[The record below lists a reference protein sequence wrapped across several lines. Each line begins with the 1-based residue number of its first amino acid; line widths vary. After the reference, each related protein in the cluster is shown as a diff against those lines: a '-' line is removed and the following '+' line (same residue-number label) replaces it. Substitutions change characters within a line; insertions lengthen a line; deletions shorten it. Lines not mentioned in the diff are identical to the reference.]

1 MTLFFEISYNQID
14 KRLRLFS
21 LTVSLC
27 IRMVKQTKLLNY
39 KPKEKNMKK
48 KVLLVTLL
56 VVAIVASCFAFTA
69 CNKDKDK
76 GDKGVKVA
84 MITDYGDIT
93 DQSFNQ
99 TTYEACKAYCDAN
112 NIKFK
117 YYKPTGDSTEAR
129 VASVNAA
136 IAEGYTIIV
145 MPGYAFGGT
154 IVEVADNNPEI
165 KFVAL
170 DVARGDLLEAKYGK
184 EYDHNPDN
192 PKWTYQLP
200 SNVTCFVYQEEISGF
215 MAGYAAVKEGYKK
228 LGFLGGMAVPAVI
241 RFGYGFVQ
249 GVNAA
254 AVELGIANE
263 VSVNYVYGGKF
274 QGSPEITAAMDT
286 WYQGGTEVVF
296 ACGGGIFTSACEAAT
311 KAGVN
316 GKVIGVDTDQ
326 SYNINGKY
334 GAGLCITS
342 AMKGL
347 APTVNTILTDIFAGK
362 WENYAGKINKLGMV
376 SGTDASLNY
385 VQLPTDTWSMKNFTK
400 EDYATLVKKIFDGTI
415 TISDATDKMP
425 TTTITVTTQA
435 NIH

>member
-1 MTLFFEISYNQID
+1 
-14 KRLRLFS
+14 
-21 LTVSLC
+21 
-27 IRMVKQTKLLNY
+27 
-39 KPKEKNMKK
+39 MKK

-69 CNKDKDK
+69 CNKDKGD

-184 EYDHNPDN
+184 EYDYNPDN

-249 GVNAA
+249 GVNKA
-254 AVELGIANE
+254 AVEMNIANE

-274 QGSPEITAAMDT
+274 NGTPEITAVMDT

-326 SYNINGKY
+326 SYIINGKY

-385 VQLPTDTWSMKNFTK
+385 VQLPTDTWSMTNFTK
-400 EDYATLVKKIFDGTI
+400 ADYATLVGKIFEGTI
-415 TISDATDKMP
+415 TISDAIEMP
-425 TTTITVTTQA
+425 TTTIKVTTQD

>member
-1 MTLFFEISYNQID
+1 
-14 KRLRLFS
+14 
-21 LTVSLC
+21 
-27 IRMVKQTKLLNY
+27 
-39 KPKEKNMKK
+39 MKK

-69 CNKDKDK
+69 CNKDKGD

-84 MITDYGDIT
+84 MITDFGDIT

-117 YYKPTGDSTEAR
+117 YYKPTSKTTEAR

-154 IVEVADNNPEI
+154 IVEVAEKNPEI

-170 DVARGDLLEAKYGK
+170 DVARGDLLEAKYAG
-184 EYDHNPDN
+184 EYDYNPDN

-200 SNVTCFVYQEEISGF
+200 SNVTSFVYQEEISGF

-249 GVNAA
+249 GVNKA
-254 AVELGIANE
+254 AVEMNIANE
-263 VSVNYVYGGKF
+263 VTVNYVYGGKF
-274 QGSPEITAAMDT
+274 EGDPAITAAMDT
-286 WYQGGTEVVF
+286 WYANGEGVEVVF

-362 WENYAGKINKLGMV
+362 WENYAGKIKKLGMV

-385 VQLPTDTWSMKNFTK
+385 VQLPTATWSMTNFTK
-400 EDYATLVKKIFDGTI
+400 EDYATLVGKIFDGTI
-415 TISDATDKMP
+415 TISDAIDKMP
-425 TTTITVTTQA
+425 TTTITVTQQA
-435 NIH
+435 NIN

>member
-1 MTLFFEISYNQID
+1 
-14 KRLRLFS
+14 
-21 LTVSLC
+21 
-27 IRMVKQTKLLNY
+27 
-39 KPKEKNMKK
+39 MKK

-69 CNKDKDK
+69 CNKDKGD

-99 TTYEACKAYCDAN
+99 TTYEACKAYCGAN

-117 YYKPTGDSTEAR
+117 YYKPTDDSDEAR
-129 VASVNAA
+129 IASVNIA
-136 IAEGYTIIV
+136 IGEGYSVIV
-145 MPGYAFGGT
+145 MPGYAFKGT
-154 IVEVADNNPEI
+154 IVAVAEENPEI

-184 EYDHNPDN
+184 EYDWNPDN

-200 SNVTCFVYQEEISGF
+200 SNVTSFVYQEEISGF
-215 MAGYAAVKEGYKK
+215 MAGYAAVKEGYRK

-249 GVNAA
+249 GANTA
-254 AVELGIANE
+254 AVEMNIANE
-263 VSVNYVYGGKF
+263 VSVNYVYGGLFK
-274 QGSPEITAAMDT
+274 GDAAITAVMDT
-286 WYQGGTEVVF
+286 WYSEKDVEVVF
-296 ACGGGIFTSACEAAT
+296 ACGGGIYTSACEAAT

-326 SYNINGKY
+326 SYIINGKY

-347 APTVNTILTDIFAGK
+347 APTVDTILKDIFAGK
-362 WENYAGKINKLGMV
+362 WENYAGKINKMGLV

-385 VQLPTDTWSMKNFTK
+385 VQLPTATWSMKNFTK
-400 EDYATLVKKIFDGTI
+400 ADYATLVSKIFDGTI
-415 TISDATDKMP
+415 TISDAIDKMP

>member
-1 MTLFFEISYNQID
+1 MKKFLAMTLTLVMAMSLVACGGKKEETPVEDTKEPAQTEEPAAAD
-14 KRLRLFS
+14 FS
-21 LTVSLC
+21 
-27 IRMVKQTKLLNY
+27 
-39 KPKEKNMKK
+39 
-48 KVLLVTLL
+48 
-56 VVAIVASCFAFTA
+56 
-69 CNKDKDK
+69 
-76 GDKGVKVA
+76 VA

-184 EYDHNPDN
+184 EYDYNPDN

-241 RFGYGFVQ
+241 RFGFGFVQ

-254 AVELGIANE
+254 AVEMNIANE

-274 QGSPEITAAMDT
+274 NGTPEITAVMDT

-326 SYNINGKY
+326 SYIINGKY

-400 EDYATLVKKIFDGTI
+400 EDYATLVGKIFDGTI
-415 TISDATDKMP
+415 KISDATDKMP
-425 TTTITVTTQA
+425 ATTIKVTTQD
-435 NIH
+435 NIK

>member
-1 MTLFFEISYNQID
+1 
-14 KRLRLFS
+14 
-21 LTVSLC
+21 
-27 IRMVKQTKLLNY
+27 
-39 KPKEKNMKK
+39 MKK

-69 CNKDKDK
+69 CNKDKGD

-184 EYDHNPDN
+184 EYDYNPDN

-241 RFGYGFVQ
+241 RFGFGFVQ

-254 AVELGIANE
+254 AVEMNIANE

-274 QGSPEITAAMDT
+274 NGTPEITAVMDT

-326 SYNINGKY
+326 SYIINGKY

-385 VQLPTDTWSMKNFTK
+385 VQLPTAAWSMTNFTK
-400 EDYATLVKKIFDGTI
+400 ADYATLVGKIFDGTI
-415 TISDATDKMP
+415 TISDAIDKMP
-425 TTTITVTTQA
+425 TTTIKVTMQD

>member
-1 MTLFFEISYNQID
+1 
-14 KRLRLFS
+14 
-21 LTVSLC
+21 
-27 IRMVKQTKLLNY
+27 
-39 KPKEKNMKK
+39 MKK

-69 CNKDKDK
+69 CNKDKGD

-184 EYDHNPDN
+184 EYDYNPDN

-241 RFGYGFVQ
+241 RFGFGFVQ

-254 AVELGIANE
+254 AVEMNIANE

-274 QGSPEITAAMDT
+274 NGTPEITAVMDT

-326 SYNINGKY
+326 SYIINGKY

-385 VQLPTDTWSMKNFTK
+385 VQLPTDTWSMTNFTK
-400 EDYATLVKKIFDGTI
+400 ADYATLVGKIFDGTI
-415 TISDATDKMP
+415 TISDAIDKMP
-425 TTTITVTTQA
+425 TTTINVTTQD

>member
-1 MTLFFEISYNQID
+1 
-14 KRLRLFS
+14 
-21 LTVSLC
+21 
-27 IRMVKQTKLLNY
+27 
-39 KPKEKNMKK
+39 MKK

-69 CNKDKDK
+69 CNKDKGD

-184 EYDHNPDN
+184 EYDYNPDN

-241 RFGYGFVQ
+241 RFGFGFVQ

-254 AVELGIANE
+254 AVEMNIANE

-274 QGSPEITAAMDT
+274 NGTPEITAVMDT

-326 SYNINGKY
+326 SYIINGKY

-385 VQLPTDTWSMKNFTK
+385 VQLPTDTWSMTKFTK
-400 EDYATLVKKIFDGTI
+400 ADYADLVRKIFDGTI
-415 TISDATDKMP
+415 TISDATDEMP
-425 TTTITVTTQA
+425 ATTIKVTTQD

>member
-1 MTLFFEISYNQID
+1 
-14 KRLRLFS
+14 
-21 LTVSLC
+21 
-27 IRMVKQTKLLNY
+27 
-39 KPKEKNMKK
+39 MKK

-69 CNKDKDK
+69 CNKDKGD

-184 EYDHNPDN
+184 EYDYNPDN

-228 LGFLGGMAVPAVI
+228 LGFLGGMAVPAVV
-241 RFGYGFVQ
+241 RFGFGFVQ

-254 AVELGIANE
+254 AVEMNIANE

-274 QGSPEITAAMDT
+274 NGTPEITAVMDT

-326 SYNINGKY
+326 SYIINGKY

-362 WENYAGKINKLGMV
+362 WENYAGKSNKLGMV

-385 VQLPTDTWSMKNFTK
+385 VQLPTATWSMTKFTK
-400 EDYATLVKKIFDGTI
+400 ADYATLVGKIFDGTI
-415 TISDATDKMP
+415 TISDAIDKMP
-425 TTTITVTTQA
+425 TTTIKVTTQD
-435 NIH
+435 NIK

>member
-1 MTLFFEISYNQID
+1 
-14 KRLRLFS
+14 
-21 LTVSLC
+21 
-27 IRMVKQTKLLNY
+27 
-39 KPKEKNMKK
+39 MKK

-76 GDKGVKVA
+76 GNEGVKVA

-99 TTYEACKAYCDAN
+99 TTYEACKAYCGAN

-184 EYDHNPDN
+184 EYDYNPDN

-200 SNVTCFVYQEEISGF
+200 SNVTCFVYQEEISGY

-362 WENYAGKINKLGMV
+362 WENYAGRINKLGMV

-385 VQLPTDTWSMKNFTK
+385 VQLPTATWSMKNFTK
-400 EDYATLVKKIFDGTI
+400 EDYATLVGKIFDGTI
-415 TISDATDKMP
+415 TISDAIDKMP
-425 TTTITVTTQA
+425 TTTITVTKQA

>member
-1 MTLFFEISYNQID
+1 
-14 KRLRLFS
+14 
-21 LTVSLC
+21 
-27 IRMVKQTKLLNY
+27 
-39 KPKEKNMKK
+39 MKK

-76 GDKGVKVA
+76 GNEGVKVA

-99 TTYEACKAYCDAN
+99 TTYEACKAYCGAN

-117 YYKPTGDSTEAR
+117 YYKPTNNSTEAR

-184 EYDHNPDN
+184 EYDYNPDN

-200 SNVTCFVYQEEISGF
+200 SNVTCFVYQEEISGY

-362 WENYAGKINKLGMV
+362 WENYAGRINKLGMV

-385 VQLPTDTWSMKNFTK
+385 VQLPTATWSMKNFTK
-400 EDYATLVKKIFDGTI
+400 EDYATLVGKIFDGTI
-415 TISDATDKMP
+415 KISDAIDKMP
-425 TTTITVTTQA
+425 TTTITVTQQA

>member
-1 MTLFFEISYNQID
+1 M
-14 KRLRLFS
+14 
-21 LTVSLC
+21 
-27 IRMVKQTKLLNY
+27 
-39 KPKEKNMKK
+39 
-48 KVLLVTLL
+48 
-56 VVAIVASCFAFTA
+56 AIVASCFAFTA
-69 CNKDKDK
+69 CDKDK
-76 GDKGVKVA
+76 GNGDKGVKVA

-99 TTYEACKAYCDAN
+99 TTYEACKAYCGAN

-184 EYDHNPDN
+184 EYDYNPDN
-192 PKWTYQLP
+192 LKWTYQLP
-200 SNVTCFVYQEEISGF
+200 SNVTCFVYQEEISGY

-362 WENYAGKINKLGMV
+362 WENYAGRINKLGMV

-385 VQLPTDTWSMKNFTK
+385 VQLPTATWSMKNFTK
-400 EDYATLVKKIFDGTI
+400 EDYATLVGKIFDGTI
-415 TISDATDKMP
+415 KISDAIDKMP
-425 TTTITVTTQA
+425 TTTITVTQQA